1 MDRLR
6 RAYHRFFFAEEPI
19 ARVRLF
25 RRGLALWTVVYVALQ
40 VPHLEE
46 LYCRPILREGRL
58 DAWLGI
64 PPPPYALVVALVAV
78 LFVALALVIL
88 DVATRRAQ
96 LVVVALYLGLS
107 LLEASPPR
115 AYGELAMVQWP
126 LLALAPVGPPERLA
140 PRWGTRL
147 VMLQLSAVY
156 CYAALAKLVEGP
168 GWRDGE
174 AIALISRSQFYG
186 QHLLSAGVTV
196 DRGPLALALAWSTI
210 ALELAIGVGLW
221 PARTRVAAA
230 CGLLALHGG
239 IAATMRISLL
249 FHLLMALHL
258 VLFVGPPSVWRRSRG

>member
-1 MDRLR
+1 MDKLR
-6 RAYHRFFFAEEPI
+6 RAYHEFFFAAEPI

-25 RRGLALWTVVYVALQ
+25 RRGLALWTVVYLGQ
-40 VPHLEE
+40 QLPHLEE
-46 LYCRPILREGRL
+46 LYCRPILREGRF
-58 DAWLGI
+58 DAWFGI
-64 PPPPYALVVALVAV
+64 PPPPYALIAGLMAAL
-78 LFVALALVIL
+78 LVALALVIV

-96 LVVVALYLGLS
+96 LVVVALFLTLS

-126 LLALAPVGPPERLA
+126 LVALAPVGPPDRLA

-156 CYAALAKLVEGP
+156 VYAALAKLVEGP
-168 GWRDGE
+168 AWRDGE
-174 AIALISRSQFYG
+174 AIVLISRSAFYG

-196 DRGPLALALAWSTI
+196 ERGPLALALAWSTV
-210 ALELAIGVGLW
+210 ALELGIGVLLW

-230 CGLLALHGG
+230 CGLVVLHLG

-249 FHLLMALHL
+249 FHALMILHL
-258 VLFVGPPSVWRRSRG
+258 VLFVGPPWTWRRRG